1 MGVCGLEKDIE
12 YRRTVME
19 GYKNEIEPLFWY
31 IPWLESR
38 YGKGQQFFYLRQ
50 FLREDNDISGI

>member
-31 IPWLESR
+31 VPWLESR
-38 YGKGQQFFYLRQ
+38 YGKKSAILLPATISPSGQ
-50 FLREDNDISGI
+50 